1 MLSVKTLYEHAPS
14 IPIYVISGFLGSGK
28 TTFLQGLLAYTASQ
42 GLKPAILMNDYGD
55 VSTDSDRLRG
65 QGYPTKTFADGCI
78 CCTLRPDLHSALT
91 DLMTGQPDVI
101 FIEAT
106 GLADPVRLLD
116 QLTQIEMLSRAF
128 VAAMIAVIDARG
140 SSQQMAGYGL
150 HSFTETA
157 DFVLINKCDLAH
169 WMQLARTAQEVCHK
183 NSRAKMLL
191 TTYAEVDFAEV
202 LSQQGTQAAPTIAR
216 APQHDHFHTLT
227 YRAPCSFIPE
237 PFAEVMQALPDE
249 VWRAKGFVRFH
260 DSSKQWELQYTGK
273 EFFIGQVALTPQ
285 PQDHLVFIGAAF
297 DRSALL
303 AALDSCLVPH

>member
-1 MLSVKTLYEHAPS
+1 MPAFLSPAPRQGFPPVTLSGVPCLSHSTVFCLMLSVKTLFEHAPS
-14 IPIYVISGFLGSGK
+14 NPHLRHFRLPGEWQDHLPAK
-28 TTFLQGLLAYTASQ
+28 GLLAYTESQ

-65 QGYPTKTFADGCI
+65 QGWPTKTFADGCI

-91 DLMTGQPDVI
+91 DIMTRQPDVI

-116 QLTQIEMLSRAF
+116 QLTRIEMLSRAF

-169 WMQLARTAQEVCHK
+169 WMQLARTAQEVRHK

-202 LSQQGTQAAPTIAR
+202 LSQQGTQAAPTPAR

-227 YRAPCSFIPE
+227 YRAPCFLYPGTLCRSDASATRRSLAGEGALFAFTTPRNNGSYSTPEKSF
-237 PFAEVMQALPDE
+237 LSG
-249 VWRAKGFVRFH
+249 R
-260 DSSKQWELQYTGK
+260 
-273 EFFIGQVALTPQ
+273 
-285 PQDHLVFIGAAF
+285 
-297 DRSALL
+297 
-303 AALDSCLVPH
+303 

>member
-1 MLSVKTLYEHAPS
+1 MLSVKTLFEHAPS

-28 TTFLQGLLAYTASQ
+28 TTFLRSLLAYATSR
-42 GLKPAILMNDYGD
+42 GLKPAVLINDYGD
-55 VSTDSDRLRG
+55 VSTDSERLQG
-65 QGYPTKTFADGCI
+65 QGYPTKTFANGCI

-91 DLMTGQPDVI
+91 ALMTQRPDVI

-116 QLTQIEMLSRAF
+116 QLTHIEMLSRAF

-157 DFVLINKCDLAH
+157 DFVLINQCDRAH
-169 WMQLARTAQEVCHK
+169 WMQFVSMVQDIRLKNARAII
-183 NSRAKMLL
+183 RL

-202 LSQQGTQAAPTIAR
+202 LSQQGTRAALTTAR

-227 YRAPCSFIPE
+227 YRAPRAFIPE

-260 DSSKQWELQYTGK
+260 DSSKQWELQFTGK
-273 EFFIGQVALTPQ
+273 EFFIGQVSLTPQ

-297 DRSALL
+297 DRSALV
-303 AALDSCLVPH
+303 AAFEACLVPH

>member
-1 MLSVKTLYEHAPS
+1 
-14 IPIYVISGFLGSGK
+14 
-28 TTFLQGLLAYTASQ
+28 
-42 GLKPAILMNDYGD
+42 
-55 VSTDSDRLRG
+55 
-65 QGYPTKTFADGCI
+65 
-78 CCTLRPDLHSALT
+78 
-91 DLMTGQPDVI
+91 MTQQPDVI

-169 WMQLARTAQEVCHK
+169 WMQLARTAQEVRHK
-183 NSRAKMLL
+183 NSRATMLL

-202 LSQQGTQAAPTIAR
+202 LSQQGTQAAPTTAH

-249 VWRAKGFVRFH
+249 IWRAKGFVRFH

-303 AALDSCLVPH
+303 AALDSCLVSH